1 MARPVAALP
10 RGAVLRPQVALLAAV
25 DDPVAAALESTGG
38 RAAVAGRVVAVVALL
53 AGLDEPV
60 AADGDGV
67 TRRERAVQAH
77 LRRRRDRARHDRRA
91 RRVEVLEDI
100 DAAGDDRAGDRHE
113 AACLE
118 EVGRLLARRG
128 DLRPRGDTE
137 RAGRERDRAKAAVGM
152 ELRGRAHLEHLPGE
166 LHRAAAVGWMSPPPQ
181 VPPLASIC
189 CTLRLPAAERN
200 TSPPQLS
207 VPTPAALIAALTTT
221 SPLVPSMSGEPPLPA
236 GPETAFT
243 GASTRVEPLA
253 ITVMSAPSPPW
264 PVCPPPGPLRGPF
277 SVMSCCAVIRTVPPL
292 PLVPPPGT
300 SISPSVTLPW
310 LLSTSTSPPS
320 KSPPVASS
328 TPETLTAPTASRQI
342 MPPAP
347 WLPLLASSCPVIP
360 IVLPAVTM
368 MQPPSPSDV
377 LACAT
382 TSPAIETAPPA
393 LSVMSPAPAS
403 PDTSIRPFAVPE
415 ICTAMSP
422 LVLTVMSPPY
432 PPVAERARS

>member
-1 MARPVAALP
+1 MLTPPETTVPAMVMRPLAWKRLVDCSPVVEICAPAATLSVQ
-10 RGAVLRPQVALLAAV
+10 AVSVIEPKPLLAWSF
-25 DDPVAAALESTGG
+25 AAAPTWSTWPASSIEPPLSAAAPSASSSAG
-38 RAAVAGRVVAVVALL
+38 RLSVPFTAVA
-53 AGLDEPV
+53 
-60 AADGDGV
+60 
-67 TRRERAVQAH
+67 
-77 LRRRRDRARHDRRA
+77 
-91 RRVEVLEDI
+91 
-100 DAAGDDRAGDRHE
+100 
-113 AACLE
+113 
-118 EVGRLLARRG
+118 
-128 DLRPRGDTE
+128 
-137 RAGRERDRAKAAVGM
+137 
-152 ELRGRAHLEHLPGE
+152 
-166 LHRAAAVGWMSPPPQ
+166 WMSPPPQ

-207 VPTPAALIAALTTT
+207 VPMPAALIAALTTT
-221 SPLVPSMSGEPPLPA
+221 SPFVPSMSGEPPLPS
-236 GPETAFT
+236 GPEAAFT